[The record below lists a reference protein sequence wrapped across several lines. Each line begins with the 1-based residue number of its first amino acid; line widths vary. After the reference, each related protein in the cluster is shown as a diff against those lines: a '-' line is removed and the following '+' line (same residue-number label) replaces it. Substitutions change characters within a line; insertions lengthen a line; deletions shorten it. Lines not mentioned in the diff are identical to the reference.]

1 MKNKFPYTCS
11 YEEAIKSLG
20 IQYILCNYVEDVDKE
35 SLHKN
40 LKTGKEVIQWYLT
53 DAFADTIRFAEKHFD
68 SVFFTYSEKLDLYVL
83 ASTVYGMSWED
94 VIVNTDLEYFKP
106 KQ

>member
-11 YEEAIKSLG
+11 YEEAINCLG
-20 IQYILCNYVEDVDKE
+20 LQLIPCNYVEDIDKE
-35 SLHKN
+35 SLYKN
-40 LKTGKEVIQWYLT
+40 LKTGREVIQWYIT
-53 DAFADTIRFAEKHFD
+53 DAFADTVRFAEKHFD

-83 ASTVYGMSWED
+83 ASTVYGMYWED
-94 VIVNTDLEYFKP
+94 AIVNTDLEYFKP